1 MADNFQNYYQREDLW
16 SAEVVTPHG
25 AVAFEIIAM
34 LPAEAGSILDVG
46 CGNGAISNA
55 ISDRVVIG
63 SDIALAAIKHMRHPA
78 CLADIGEMPFADNSF
93 DLVMATDV
101 LEHIPDSQYA
111 KACAEIARISRRW
124 ILIAVPY
131 RELLDSATVDC
142 AACGKLYHV
151 HWHQRSYDETFL
163 GQHWTGVAP
172 VSRWALA
179 GGRWIWSS
187 QAVLDLKHAALG
199 RNYDFPQAVCPDCGT
214 LRGDRPATTSSDERD
229 FESLQYSLVEAGAA
243 QRPPRSEILALFDKQ
258 ALKPAV
264 FVRAPEQSILPSRI
278 NARDLPRHEN
288 PVAYPT
294 DPYVTDVREG
304 SFVIVLPTLPSKL
317 TCPGVSG
324 AIYDAVEDA
333 YRAVDLAGA
342 EDLPDV
348 HPTRFGYLLRVDT
361 ELSQCGVMLTEGKR
375 PQRVL
380 RKGPGRADAENRLR
394 QEFASAS
401 AALEERREQAERSA
415 QDAMRLLS
423 DYEARIDLLLD
434 VSNKTEAARA
444 HAEAAAGVAEKKAAD
459 LQAGSIELRNDIAL
473 AQNQVAEVQE
483 QLAVAHE
490 QLSVVHGELV
500 LAQDQV
506 ADLNT
511 EGAKARF
518 ANAALQQR
526 LTAEGSVD
534 RPSFR
539 DIARRYKRAFVETLD
554 WVTIRR
560 PKHQTKSWPAQVL
573 VISHMYPRSYNKI
586 SGIFVHEQVKALRDQ
601 GVDVRVL
608 SGEPFWVNSWSIVR
622 LIRGLREYGRSPSET
637 VVYEGVPVTYFPWFV
652 GNWVPHW
659 AQAWTYSNGLSR
671 IWRDWS
677 KNSTFGIVHAHTSNL
692 DGTAAR
698 NAASRTGA
706 RLIVTEHMGPFDV
719 LANHP
724 VKKAKTRATLRVA
737 DRVFAVSSALR
748 NNMIRKVG
756 PAAQRVEV
764 LGNGVDLKTFVPSE
778 SKEASTATRAI
789 WIGHHVSV
797 KRIDR
802 LLAAF
807 ARAQAL
813 NPVLRLSLL
822 GGGELLDQ
830 AVAQVTSLGIQDKVT
845 FLPATD
851 RAGVAAAIQAHD
863 YVVISSETETF
874 GLVALEAM
882 ACGKP
887 VLSTACG
894 GPQDVIVSDQ
904 LGLVVA
910 NSEDGLAGG
919 LVEMANR
926 AATFDAARIRA
937 HVERAGSWDHVAR
950 SLTEA
955 YAAAL
960 QQA

>member
-25 AVAFEIIAM
+25 AVASEIIAM

-78 CLADIGEMPFADNSF
+78 CLADIGEMPFADDSF

-151 HWHQRSYDETFL
+151 HWHQRSYDESFL
-163 GQHWTGVAP
+163 GQHWAGVAP
-172 VSRWALA
+172 VSRWILA
-179 GGRWIWSS
+179 GERWIWSS

-214 LRGDRPATTSSDERD
+214 LRGDKPATISSDERD
-229 FESLQYSLVEAGAA
+229 FESLQYSLVETGAA

-258 ALKPAV
+258 AVEPAV
-264 FVRAPEQSILPSRI
+264 FVRVAEQPALSSRI
-278 NARDLPRHEN
+278 NPRDLPRHEN

-294 DPYVTDVREG
+294 EPYVTDVRQG
-304 SFVIVLPTLPSKL
+304 SFVLVLPTLPSKL
-317 TCPGVSG
+317 TCLGGAG
-324 AIYDAVEDA
+324 AIYDAVEDT
-333 YRAVDLAGA
+333 YRAVDLAGV

-348 HPTRFGYLLRVDT
+348 RPTRFGYLLRVDA
-361 ELSQCGVMLTEGKR
+361 ELSQCGAMSTEGR
-375 PQRVL
+375 RSARVL
-380 RKGPGRADAENRLR
+380 RMGPGRADTESRLR

-401 AALEERREQAERSA
+401 SALEEKREQAERAA

-423 DYEARIDLLLD
+423 DYEARINLLLD
-434 VSNKTEAARA
+434 VSNKTEAARV
-444 HAEAAAGVAEKKAAD
+444 HAEAAADAAEKKAAD
-459 LQAGSIELRNDIAL
+459 MEAGNVELRDGITL
-473 AQNQVAEVQE
+473 AQDQVVAVQG
-483 QLAVAHE
+483 QLAAA
-490 QLSVVHGELV
+490 QGELV

-506 ADLNT
+506 ADFKT
-511 EGAKARF
+511 EGAKTRF

-560 PKHQTKSWPAQVL
+560 PKHQAKTWPAQVL

-586 SGIFVHEQVKALRDQ
+586 SGIFVHEQVKALREQ

-622 LIRGLREYGRSPSET
+622 LIRGLREYGRSPSKT
-637 VVYEGVPVTYFPWFV
+637 VDYEGVPVTYFPWFV
-652 GNWVPHW
+652 GTWVPHW

-677 KNSTFGIVHAHTSNL
+677 KDSAFGIVHAHTSNL
-692 DGTAAR
+692 DGTAGR

-706 RLIVTEHMGPFDV
+706 RLLVTEHMGPFDV

-724 VKKAKTRATLRVA
+724 IKTAKTRAAVRTA

-748 NNMIRKVG
+748 SNMIRKVG
-756 PAAQRVEV
+756 FAAQRVEI
-764 LGNGVDLKTFVPSE
+764 LGNGVDLKTFVPAE
-778 SKEASTATRAI
+778 SKEGSTATRAI

-802 LLAAF
+802 LLSAF
-807 ARAQAL
+807 ARAQAQ
-813 NPVLRLSLL
+813 NPALRLSLL
-822 GGGELLDQ
+822 GSGELLDQ
-830 AVAQVTSLGIQDKVT
+830 AVAQAASLGIQDKVT

-926 AATFDAARIRA
+926 AATFDPARIRA
-937 HVERAGSWDHVAR
+937 HVERTGSWDHVAR